1 MRPRKRYKVGYNEQ
15 IKDNAKSAYLIKESL
30 NKGTLKPPSD
40 AMVDPSGNP
49 YVFALPAAIV
59 GEEYTRDEQGR
70 ITFSS
75 PLQRSNYFY
84 NRNLGEEGISEAR
97 EMEASVREGTTNA
110 VQGALQAYA
119 AFSEPLSYLQKALVT
134 APLAQAMGKLDE
146 VNLNPVAM
154 LSGQDPGISSPSEAL
169 GIENP
174 IGAFAVDALTDP
186 LNFAGA
192 GLLSAIRKQ
201 RMKGADIPFDLPEG
215 VGGGG
220 PARNLPSGGGGNQ
233 QKKPNRYVPAPLG
246 DNAFVPKSLMD
257 QGILAKQ
264 ANPEG
269 ILRASE
275 FERTMNS
282 DNLSSGDKTY
292 IRKALELMPEIA
304 NEKGDVNLN
313 NLRIMVH
320 SLYNPKVTSTSELSD
335 YNIYGLRGPERGPN
349 NYENREAFNI
359 QEADQVLVELEKSG
373 FNIDENIYDN
383 VVYEFSKWANDQLA
397 TQPEL
402 TGDRLKPLSDYVDPV
417 SLVEKS
423 IEDMRGSIFSKPLKN
438 NSGVKLPDN
447 LQTTLGPFIRYE
459 YGEYVPN
466 VSARNLDANESE
478 IFPMLDFVA
487 SKEEKE
493 VIINEFAKSA
503 NDMQYITESI
513 EESDPEGLSKA
524 VSGLDDHLFYPEFDE
539 ELTELITENHPIL
552 SITDN
557 LSFDEDVMITASK
570 VLRKYDNDSNPET
583 RDIFKQLFDD
593 PEIDYKSRSNAM
605 LRASDDDFQYFL
617 QTLGGEFPDSETTKL
632 FNAKNNAEATSRG
645 RLRTAL
651 ESLSEYNYYIKS
663 INSRKEDILH
673 TVGLLN
679 SNPILSVDV
688 KKEIISFVSMLSDNF
703 FDENNLLTI
712 DDGSE
717 QIRYYQNPLLFSGKP
732 QRHVRNV
739 AEYLTPRNGR
749 SLNNDIDIHSFIDY
763 LSDLGLQIPEKDPVR
778 YLEILPFIAEIVKRF
793 AFSLDGIEAAFE
805 QAIMHSNE
813 LFLASSGNSFSNI
826 EVEGTNL
833 SKSLDRLDQI
843 SGTAKAI
850 KNLKQRKFS
859 QRNKALQSLVERG
872 KDPSKVNVGRTT
884 FLISANSLLKDAGF
898 RGPRQAGNPKE
909 HTHWDKTQSPE
920 AWGHIRVHVDLE
932 YPEILQVHE
941 SQSDLLQTSKKEAEQ
956 GLRRSKSEFNELEAP
971 FLRSLKEVDTYQR
984 TLLYKAIQIAIN
996 NGQTQIAFPTKET
1009 ATIIQG
1015 YPTKERW
1022 QNETDFSERARK
1034 ASTPIDYPKKN
1045 EDGTTSMDEEKSS
1058 ALEKIREDYEKQAR
1072 FAAKE
1077 LNVPMRKEVLRGYPY
1092 YVFDIPEKFLK
1103 KEAEM
1108 PTFEKGGKFTI
1119 NKIKPKKFL
1128 RAMKKK

>member
-84 NRNLGEEGISEAR
+84 NRNLGEEGISQAR
-97 EMEASVREGTTNA
+97 EMEESVREGTTNA
-110 VQGALQAYA
+110 ALGALQAYS

-134 APLAQAMGKLDE
+134 APLAQVMGKLDE

-174 IGAFAVDALTDP
+174 VGAFAIDALTDP

-264 ANPEG
+264 ARPDG
-269 ILRASE
+269 TVPASA
-275 FERTMNS
+275 FENTMNS
-282 DNLSSGDKTY
+282 DNLSAGDKTY
-292 IRKALELMPEIA
+292 IRKALELNANIT

-313 NLRIMVH
+313 ELRVMVH
-320 SLYNPKVTSTSELSD
+320 NLYKPKITSDRELSD
-335 YNIYGLRGPERGPN
+335 YNIYGLRGPERGPVS
-349 NYENREAFNI
+349 YDNREAFNN
-359 QEADQVLVELEKSG
+359 QEAEQVLLELKESG

-397 TQPEL
+397 AQPEL
-402 TGDRLKPLSDYVDPV
+402 TGNTLQPLSDYVDPI
-417 SLVEKS
+417 SMVEKS

-438 NSGVKLPDN
+438 NIGVKLPDN

-503 NDMQYITESI
+503 NDVQYIAESI
-513 EESDPEGLSKA
+513 EESDLEGLSKA
-524 VSGLDDHLFYPEFDE
+524 VSRLDDHLFYPEFDE

-552 SITDN
+552 RITDN
-557 LSFDEDVMITASK
+557 LSFDEDVMMTASK

-583 RDIFKQLFDD
+583 RSIFTQLFDD
-593 PEIDYKSRSNAM
+593 PEIDYKSRSNAR
-605 LRASDDDFQYFL
+605 LGSSDDDFQYFL
-617 QTLGGEFPDSETTKL
+617 QTLGGEFPDSEATRF
-632 FNAKNNAEATSRG
+632 FNAKKNAEATSRG

-651 ESLSEYNYYIKS
+651 ESLSDYNYYIKS
-663 INSRKEDILH
+663 INSRKEDILQ
-673 TVGLLN
+673 TVRLLN
-679 SNPILSVDV
+679 SNPMLSTAV
-688 KKEIISFVSMLSDNF
+688 KKEIISFVSTLSDNF

-717 QIRYYQNPLLFSGKP
+717 QIRYYQNPLLFNGKP
-732 QRHVRNV
+732 QRPVRRV
-739 AEYLTPRNGR
+739 AGR
-749 SLNNDIDIHSFIDY
+749 SLNNDMDIRSFIGY
-763 LSDLGLQIPEKDPVR
+763 LSDLGFQIPEKNPATH
-778 YLEILPFIAEIVKRF
+778 LEILPFIAEVVKRF
-793 AFSLDGIEAAFE
+793 ASSFDGIEKDFE
-805 QAIMHSNE
+805 QAVMHSNE

-850 KNLKQRKFS
+850 KKLKQSKFS
-859 QRNKALQSLVERG
+859 QRNKALQSLIEKG

-884 FLISANSLLKDAGF
+884 FLISANSFLKDAGF

-909 HTHWDKTQSPE
+909 HTHWDKTKSPE
-920 AWGHIRVHVDLE
+920 AWGHQRVHVDLE

-941 SQSDLLQTSKKEAEQ
+941 SQSDLFQTSKKEADE
-956 GLRRSKSEFNELEAP
+956 GLRRKKSEFNELESP
-971 FLRSLKEVDTYQR
+971 FLKSLKEVEVYQR
-984 TLLYKAIQIAIN
+984 TQLYNSIQIAIN
-996 NGQTQIAFPTKET
+996 NGQTQIAYPTKET

-1015 YPTKERW
+1015 YTTAEPW
-1022 QNETDFSERARK
+1022 QREMDFSERLRK
-1034 ASTPIDYPKKN
+1034 ASTPISYKDA
-1045 EDGTTSMDEEKSS
+1045 ETSA
-1058 ALEKIREDYEKQAR
+1058 ALEKIRDGYEMQAR
-1072 FAAKE
+1072 FAGRE
-1077 LNVPMRKEVLRGYPY
+1077 LNVQIRKEILRGYPY

-1119 NKIKPKKFL
+1119 KKIAPKKFM